1 MSFNNFT
8 LKEIYIF
15 WCEECIQQFYFI
27 RKCFTL
33 YEDFVKR
40 ILNIPKCST
49 REKSLE
55 TFLKY
60 GKFCSLQGRSLTNSD
75 TVGHVIYR
83 LHWSVKTWLNSAHT
97 VKWRLLKTFQFWL
110 VIHPCLCSNVYL
122 QSKHEHV
129 DHLANIILTK
139 CLNLAKR
146 THTHWISIRVLV
158 MNIFLTNYFL
168 DCISRI
174 IQFMLYRRGEK
185 FIYTTN
191 ILNFK

>member
-15 WCEECIQQFYFI
+15 WCEGCIQQLYFI

-33 YEDFVKR
+33 HEGFVKR

-49 REKSLE
+49 REESFE

-60 GKFCSLQGRSLTNSD
+60 GKFCSLHGRSLTNSD

-83 LHWSVKTWLNSAHT
+83 LHWSVKTCQYGTHT
-97 VKWRLLKTFQFWL
+97 QVNRDLCTLLLCSKTFQLWL
-110 VIHPCLCSNVYL
+110 VMHPCLCSNIYL

-146 THTHWISIRVLV
+146 THTHWISIRVSESL
-158 MNIFLTNYFL
+158 
-168 DCISRI
+168 
-174 IQFMLYRRGEK
+174 GHEH
-185 FIYTTN
+185 
-191 ILNFK
+191 ILNQLFPWLHY